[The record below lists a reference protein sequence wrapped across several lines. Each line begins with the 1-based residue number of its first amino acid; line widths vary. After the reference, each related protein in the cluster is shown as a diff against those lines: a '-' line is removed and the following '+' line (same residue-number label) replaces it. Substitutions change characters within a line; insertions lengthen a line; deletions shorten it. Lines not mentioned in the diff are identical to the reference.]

1 MRFVRPS
8 RVEGTLSAP
17 PSKSMMV
24 RAVLAACLARGI
36 SKIKNPSFC
45 DDAQVAL
52 RAAGK
57 LGAAVRRE
65 DAVVCVSGGELRPGR
80 LDCGESGLCI
90 RLLCALAPLA
100 GGETI
105 LSGRGS
111 LRARPLGG
119 IEGPL
124 AALGVDCE
132 TNTGRLPVVLRGA
145 LRGGHLLLD
154 ASITSQFLSGLLMAL
169 PLCWEDSS
177 IEVSRLHSIP
187 YVRMTLELCEHFG
200 ISIGANQD
208 YTCFEIPGRQ
218 EYRAGCYDVEGDFSG
233 AAFMLVAGA
242 VAGSVVVK
250 RLDSGSL
257 QADRAILDA
266 LVRAGA
272 RVEEGEDFVSIEAST
287 LRSFSFDATECP
299 DLFPPLVALA
309 CSCSGT
315 TEITGVGRLRHK
327 ESDRAQALVEEF
339 SKLGASIDLN
349 GDQMRVS
356 GTILAGGT
364 VDSHDDH
371 RIAMACAIGALR
383 SRDGVK
389 IRGPECV
396 SKSYPDFFENLS
408 AIGVELS

>member
-8 RVEGTLSAP
+8 RVEGTLFAP

-24 RAVLAACLARGI
+24 RAVLAAAL
-36 SKIKNPSFC
+36 SKDGCEIKNPSSSQ
-45 DDAQVAL
+45 DALVAL
-52 RAAGK
+52 RAADK
-57 LGAAVRRE
+57 LGAGVEWGNRAIRIQGRE
-65 DAVVCVSGGELRPGR
+65 IRPGR

-90 RLLCALAPLA
+90 RLLCAMAPLA
-100 GGETI
+100 GGKTI

-111 LRARPLGG
+111 LRRRPLGG
-119 IEGPL
+119 IEEPL
-124 AALGVDCE
+124 AELGVDCK
-132 TNTGRLPVVLRGA
+132 TSAGYLPVVLCGA
-145 LRGGHLLLD
+145 LRGGHVRVD
-154 ASITSQFLSGLLMAL
+154 ASTTSQFLSGLLMAL
-169 PLCWEDSS
+169 PLCGEDSL

-187 YVRMTLELCEHFG
+187 YVRMTLELCAHFG
-200 ISIGANQD
+200 ISIAANQD
-208 YTCFEIPGRQ
+208 CTRFEIHGRQ
-218 EYRAGCYDVEGDFSG
+218 RYRAGCYYVEGDFSG

-242 VAGSVVVK
+242 VAGSVSVK

-266 LVRAGA
+266 LVLAGA
-272 RVEEGEDFVSIEAST
+272 RIEEGQGLVSVEANP
-287 LRSFSFDATECP
+287 LRGFSFDASDCP

-327 ESDRAQALVEEF
+327 ESDRARALVEEF
-339 SKLGASIDLN
+339 SKLGASIEIK
-349 GDQMRVS
+349 GDRMRVS
-356 GTILAGGT
+356 GGILEGGT

-383 SRDGVK
+383 SRNGVK

-396 SKSYPDFFENLS
+396 SKSYPDFFEDLGE
-408 AIGVELS
+408 IGVESS